1 MMAGVVLLDGCE
13 VEGLG
18 CVDSRRRAV
27 RRMGWMRALR
37 AALGAVREASM
48 ARIVCRSLVGVSS

>member
-1 MMAGVVLLDGCE
+1 MMAGVVLLDACE

-27 RRMGWMRALR
+27 RRTGWMRALR
-37 AALGAVREASM
+37 VALRAVREASM
-48 ARIVCRSLVGVSS
+48 VKTVCELLVGVSS